1 MTPDTRTSDVIVMY
15 VNVIDG
21 VRSRI
26 GKSEKLYGPA
36 TRVLAWRDRDSLL
49 APRPSSLVPL
59 DRHPRSVYLRIV
71 HHCPA
76 HVMYKYIEFVLV
88 HM

>member
-1 MTPDTRTSDVIVMY
+1 MY

-26 GKSEKLYGPA
+26 GKSEKLYRPRERPRG

-49 APRPSSLVPL
+49 KRLSSSGPVRPPGYTRASRPL
-59 DRHPRSVYLRIV
+59 HV
-71 HHCPA
+71 HQIA